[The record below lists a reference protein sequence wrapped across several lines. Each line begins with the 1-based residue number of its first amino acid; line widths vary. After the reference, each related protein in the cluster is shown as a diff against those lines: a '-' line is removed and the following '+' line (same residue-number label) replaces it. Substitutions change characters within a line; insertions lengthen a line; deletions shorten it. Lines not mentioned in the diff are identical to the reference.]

1 VRCATALTLELKRGI
16 DLLNER
22 SDMVRLTTGNAD
34 LDSLLGGG
42 VEPGNFY
49 LFYGSEDSGI
59 DLLIHRLVVNCLLQE
74 QRYGFDGKC
83 LYSNCGNYRLERTL
97 FDAQLLTFLIK
108 AAGLD
113 VTEALDRIK
122 VVCSFSEEQ
131 EQGSVE
137 EIQKALEQ
145 DEEIKLVVVHNIA
158 KLFTSEEG
166 TPNRDSGERIARLQ
180 RVIGNLWQVC
190 AQKKVALVASCRP
203 KEASRGSIP
212 KPEGGNYLRHRANVI
227 VYLRERGSS
236 FFTAYLRKHP
246 NRAPRKVEFTLGG
259 DEMGRVTKP
268 FRMAMEEELSR
279 LKRSFKEVLLEP
291 GRREAFDS
299 LVRVWSSEQG
309 AMSYAKIPT
318 VLDVMLLT
326 GLVDNRRLIEELYD
340 RFGILESKIEELISQ
355 LKVLVP
361 SVSQA
366 K

>member
-1 VRCATALTLELKRGI
+1 MTLELKRGI
-16 DLLNER
+16 ELLNER

-42 VEPGNFY
+42 IEPGNFY
-49 LFYGSEDSGI
+49 LFYGSEDSGVG
-59 DLLIHRLVVNCLLQE
+59 LLIHRLIVNCLLPK

-108 AAGLD
+108 ATGLN

-131 EQGSVE
+131 EQRSVE

-145 DEEIKLVVVHNIA
+145 DGEIKLVVVHNIA

-166 TPNRDSGERIARLQ
+166 TPNRDSGERIGRLQ

-227 VYLRERGSS
+227 VYLRKRSEGSS

-246 NRAPRKVEFTLGG
+246 NRAPRKVEFTFGG
-259 DEMGRVTKP
+259 DLMGRVTIP
-268 FRMAMEEELSR
+268 FRTVLQEEMDN
-279 LKRSFKEVLLEP
+279 LKRSFREALMDAS
-291 GRREAFDS
+291 RRDAFDS
-299 LVRVWSSEQG
+299 LVKAWSSEQG
-309 AMSYAKIPT
+309 AMSYAKVPT
-318 VLDVMLLT
+318 VLDIMLLMAD
-326 GLVDNRRLIEELYD
+326 VDNRKQIEDLFDEV
-340 RFGILESKIEELISQ
+340 GILRSEIEKIKSYLEAA
-355 LKVLVP
+355 VV
-361 SVSQA
+361 VSE